1 MTNFS
6 VVTVVYNDISHIME
20 TMNSVIGQSY
30 KQIEYILIDG
40 GSTDGTKEKII
51 DHISSCANITLEAS
65 KDERY
70 YLEAIHKDH
79 SSITFKFLSE
89 KDKGIFDAMNKGI
102 DLATGNWI
110 NFLNCGDRF
119 YSLDVLQQMSNRDLQ
134 NYDVLYGDLEVLY
147 LDQKTKI
154 IKKTSHDLKKLYA
167 LFAYF
172 GHPNCFVKTKIL
184 KSNLFDPKYHLSADY
199 DLIYRL
205 YQKDYRFGF
214 TDIVV
219 ATFLS
224 CGASDKKANQSL
236 KEALDIA
243 LKYNEEN
250 KKVWIKIYLFY
261 WFARFKKVIKL
272 STPSFFGKLLLK
284 MANEQ

>member
-1 MTNFS
+1 MTGFS
-6 VVTVVYNDISHIME
+6 VVTVVYNDISHIIG
-20 TMNSVIGQSY
+20 TMDSVIGQSY

-51 DHISSCANITLEAS
+51 EHISSCADITLEES
-65 KDERY
+65 KEERY
-70 YLEAIHKDH
+70 YLEAKHKDH
-79 SSITFKFLSE
+79 PTLTFKFSSE

-102 DLATGNWI
+102 TLATSDWI
-110 NFLNCGDRF
+110 DFLNCGDRF
-119 YSLDVLQQMSNRDLQ
+119 HSFDVLKQISDEDLR
-134 NYDVLYGDLEVLY
+134 NYDVLYGNLEVSY

-172 GHPNCFVKTKIL
+172 GHPNCFVKTKVL

-214 TDIVV
+214 TDVVV

-224 CGASDKKANQSL
+224 GGASDQKSDQSL

-243 LKYNEEN
+243 LWHNKNN
-250 KKVWIKIYLFY
+250 KKVQIKIHLFYLFARLKKIIKI
-261 WFARFKKVIKL
+261 WFPPFL
-272 STPSFFGKLLLK
+272 GKILLEISK
-284 MANEQ
+284 R

>member
-1 MTNFS
+1 MTSFS
-6 VVTVVYNDISHIME
+6 VVTVVYNDISHIIE
-20 TMNSVIGQSY
+20 TMDSVIGQSY

-40 GSTDGTKEKII
+40 RSSDGTKEEILE
-51 DHISSCANITLEAS
+51 HISSCANITLEEA

-79 SSITFKFLSE
+79 PTLTFKFLSE

-102 DLATGNWI
+102 ALATSDWI
-110 NFLNCGDRF
+110 DFLNCGDRF
-119 YSLDVLQQMSNRDLQ
+119 YSFDVLKQISNQDLQ
-134 NYDVLYGDLEVLY
+134 NYDVLYGDLEVVY

-205 YQKDYRFGF
+205 YQKGYRFGF
-214 TDIVV
+214 TDAII

-224 CGASDKKANQSL
+224 GGASDKKATQSL

-243 LKYNEEN
+243 LCYNKN
-250 KKVWIKIYLFY
+250 SKKTQIKIYLFY
-261 WFARFKKVIKL
+261 LFAKLKKIIKIWFPPFL
-272 STPSFFGKLLLK
+272 GKILLEIPK
-284 MANEQ
+284 R